1 MARRKL
7 ASARQILRAGFRHCA
22 DFRNCCFILPGLS
35 VRSSST
41 KLRAEHHCPARLGRD
56 NLFRG
61 LLFCDCC
68 GHPLTLS
75 RKKPKNRE
83 VDIYFCNHHN
93 RHRDGCPKTY
103 ISCHEITSSNV
114 LKQIKALRVLSGRL
128 GQSVVVY

>member
-1 MARRKL
+1 MSVRR
-7 ASARQILRAGFRHCA
+7 ILCTDFRHCA
-22 DFRNCCFILPGLS
+22 DFSSGCFILHHQA
-35 VRSSST
+35 VRPNST
-41 KLRAEHHCPARLGRD
+41 KIRAEHHCPARLGRD

-93 RHRDGCPKTY
+93 RNRDGCPKTY

-114 LKQIKALRVLSGRL
+114 LKQIKALRVLLGRL
-128 GQSVVVY
+128 GQSVVVH